1 MATSKEYKEY
11 ILEQLDL
18 LDSINC
24 KAMMSLLYKKAKRI
38 IKRNCN

>member
-18 LDSINC
+18 LDNITC
-24 KAMMSLLYKKAKRI
+24 KGLPNKK
-38 IKRNCN
+38 